1 MPALS
6 DFLLFLLAALAISLT
21 PGPGLLYVA
30 ARTLAAGRAEGLAST
45 FGLMLGGQVHVL
57 AGALGVSALLVASA
71 EAFTLFKILGALYLV
86 WLGIKTFRGSDLPPV
101 DAAAAAAPAGNPRRA
116 FRDGILVET
125 LNPKTAAFFL
135 AFVPQFV
142 DPAAGPVFLQFLLLG
157 SLTVLMNTGADL
169 LMILG
174 ADRLSRLFR
183 RRPGLYR
190 RVRQGSGLAYCG
202 LGLSLALAR
211 RPG

>member
-6 DFLLFLLAALAISLT
+6 DFLFFLLAALAIALT

-30 ARTLAAGRAEGLAST
+30 ARTLAAGRGEGLAST
-45 FGLMLGGQVHVL
+45 LGLSLGGLVHVL
-57 AGALGVSALLVASA
+57 GGALGVSALLVASA
-71 EAFTLFKILGALYLV
+71 EAFTAFKLLGAGYLL
-86 WLGIKTFRGSDLPPV
+86 WLGWRTWRTAGEQL
-101 DAAAAAAPAGNPRRA
+101 ALAAPAAVGRRRA

-142 DPAAGPVFLQFLLLG
+142 DPAAGPVFWQFLLLG
-157 SLTVLMNTGADL
+157 SLTVLFNAAADL
-169 LMILG
+169 AMILL
-174 ADRLSRLFR
+174 ADRVGATVR
-183 RRPGLYR
+183 RRPGLLR
-190 RVRQGSGLAYCG
+190 RIRQGSAAVFAG
-202 LGLSLALAR
+202 LGLTLALAR